1 MFGVSLGARL
11 EYDEAVSQ
19 NLTVGVF
26 VGARDRF
33 YATDVSNSGGHR
45 VDFLVAPGI
54 SFLFPNIFGI
64 AQTDFL
70 VGYEYDH
77 NQSNAAGDSYN
88 DHIVSLSLVSRH

>member
-1 MFGVSLGARL
+1 M
-11 EYDEAVSQ
+11 
-19 NLTVGVF
+19 
-26 VGARDRF
+26 
-33 YATDVSNSGGHR
+33 
-45 VDFLVAPGI
+45 DFLVAPGI

-77 NQSNAAGDSYN
+77 NQSNAAGDSYD